1 FLLLLSDTCLGSIS
15 LSKAE
20 RLLNAIVGE
29 NSDVEELSDGEEA
42 DPGVELLHDKDYI
55 PPDLSE
61 SDQQSSDSD
70 SEPPPST
77 ECARKRK
84 RGRSVEPGS
93 SKNTSRVRWKSS
105 AFTPDI
111 VQFEAEEETLH
122 ERHNW
127 QPLDYMEQYIDREL
141 MNLIANYL
149 SFFGASIFMS
159 CVSYPQLRM
168 FWSSALRIPAIS
180 DKLKRDRFFK
190 LRKHL
195 KVVIDSDISEDM
207 RKADKFWKT
216 RPFIDRILKGCLL
229 QARPECVSIDEQM
242 IPFTGACPF
251 RQYVPLKPN
260 PVGMKNFVLATAG
273 GIVLDFEVYQG
284 ANSLRSQIQDAEEL
298 GLGVLVIARLAKTL
312 HPGTKV
318 YCDRFFTSMKAV
330 DQMLEKQ
337 VYLTGTIMKNRVTEP
352 LQKLPS
358 DQDMKEQG
366 RGASASVTRGDG
378 KVCVVKWYD
387 NKAVLMLST
396 VHAEQPEDVCQRWS
410 KKDKQYVS
418 VMRPSIVREYNTKM
432 GGVDLTD
439 RMMSYYRMSVRTKKW
454 TIRMLM
460 HFLDL
465 ALANSW
471 LLYRQDNTL
480 CGTPKRDMMQFLQ
493 FRMTVNAHPLQQGSR
508 HQITPVPHV
517 SIRTTS
523 TKHLP
528 EMVNLKNPMRC
539 RQTGCSG
546 KSRVRCMT
554 CNMFLCL
561 QTERNCFAI
570 FQSGPSD
577 SPTGQDGV

>member
-1 FLLLLSDTCLGSIS
+1 MLKTSRVPASSYEDRTFWVSCTIYFISSQLSPVVLVCRHLYHHLLVGKAQSMCYYNSKMASIS
-15 LSKAE
+15 AKMFYSRARNKNGQE

-141 MNLIANYL
+141 MNLIANCTNAMSL
-149 SFFGASIFMS
+149 SNSGSSLNTSVDEIYHFFGASIFMS

-298 GLGVLVIARLAKTL
+298 GLGALVIAHLAKSL

-358 DQDMKEQG
+358 DQDMK
-366 RGASASVTRGDG
+366 
-378 KVCVVKWYD
+378 
-387 NKAVLMLST
+387 L
-396 VHAEQPEDVCQRWS
+396 
-410 KKDKQYVS
+410 
-418 VMRPSIVREYNTKM
+418 
-432 GGVDLTD
+432 
-439 RMMSYYRMSVRTKKW
+439 
-454 TIRMLM
+454 
-460 HFLDL
+460 
-465 ALANSW
+465 LANFVFAQ
-471 LLYRQDNTL
+471 L
-480 CGTPKRDMMQFLQ
+480 
-493 FRMTVNAHPLQQGSR
+493 
-508 HQITPVPHV
+508 
-517 SIRTTS
+517 
-523 TKHLP
+523 
-528 EMVNLKNPMRC
+528 
-539 RQTGCSG
+539 CSG
-546 KSRVRCMT
+546 IDLF
-554 CNMFLCL
+554 CNVLQILCA
-561 QTERNCFAI
+561 QPC
-570 FQSGPSD
+570 SGIVLFCLKH
-577 SPTGQDGV
+577 Q

>member
-1 FLLLLSDTCLGSIS
+1 
-15 LSKAE
+15 
-20 RLLNAIVGE
+20 
-29 NSDVEELSDGEEA
+29 
-42 DPGVELLHDKDYI
+42 
-55 PPDLSE
+55 
-61 SDQQSSDSD
+61 
-70 SEPPPST
+70 
-77 ECARKRK
+77 
-84 RGRSVEPGS
+84 
-93 SKNTSRVRWKSS
+93 
-105 AFTPDI
+105 
-111 VQFEAEEETLH
+111 
-122 ERHNW
+122 
-127 QPLDYMEQYIDREL
+127 
-141 MNLIANYL
+141 
-149 SFFGASIFMS
+149 MS

-493 FRMTVNAHPLQQGSR
+493 FRMTVAQAYLSKCGTAVEDAQEENAHPLQQGSR

-561 QTERNCFAI
+561 QTERNCFAA
-570 FQSGPSD
+570 FHKGP
-577 SPTGQDGV
+577 